1 MFLIRFRQQMQQMA
15 KFFRRCG
22 GEHGNVSVLFAFAT
36 FVLVLASGVAVD
48 FGRLT
53 VARTSLSAA
62 ADAAVLQVGS
72 SSLEKQGE
80 MLSLAGVAMQQNF
93 DQAEHGELV
102 RLNLDYKDS
111 VIILSATARFKTSF
125 MSMVGIPSVDVPVS
139 AEVTRSGNNIEVSLV
154 LDATGSMKGARIAAL
169 KIAAKDFINAVVW
182 EKQTL
187 FYSKAAIVPYSMG
200 VNVGALADIVRGTV
214 AGGTCSAP
222 GCQFYRFRNQFR
234 NNKSFAVSTC
244 VSERIGQEAYTDASA
259 LTYPVGFNYPSPN
272 NPCIQHELIPLTA
285 NRTRLAALIDQLD
298 GSGSTASQVGVAW
311 GWYVLSRDFGI
322 WNGANQPAAYG
333 TKNVKKITV
342 IMTDGEFNSS
352 YCKGVIAKSS
362 THGSGAD
369 EDKIDCNAPN
379 GSAISQVQKLCDAM
393 KKKGIV
399 IYTVGFDIEKLEIVK
414 QTLTDCATSPSNAYL
429 AATSDQLS
437 TAFREIGRKVTGM
450 RLSK

>member
-1 MFLIRFRQQMQQMA
+1 MFPFRSRQLRQQLA
-15 KFFRRCG
+15 SLFRRCG
-22 GEHGNVSVLFAFAT
+22 GERGNVSVIFTLAT
-36 FVLVLASGVAVD
+36 FGLVLASGVAVD

-72 SSLEKQGE
+72 SSLEKQDE
-80 MLSLAGVAMQQNF
+80 MLSLAGVAMKQNY
-93 DQAEHGELV
+93 DQSEHGELV
-102 RLNLDYKDS
+102 RLNISYKDD

-125 MSMVGIPSVDVPVS
+125 MSMVGIPTVDVPVS

-154 LDATGSMKGARIAAL
+154 LDATGSMKGARITAL
-169 KIAAKDFINAVVW
+169 KNAAKDFINAVVW
-182 EKQTL
+182 DKQTQL
-187 FYSKAAIVPYSMG
+187 YSKAAIVPYSMG
-200 VNVGALADIVRGTV
+200 VNVGAFADVVRGTV
-214 AGGTCSAP
+214 ASGTCTAP
-222 GCQFYRFRNQFR
+222 GCQSYRFKNQFN
-234 NNKSFAVSTC
+234 NNKSFGVSTC
-244 VSERIGQEAYTDASA
+244 VSERIGSEAYTDASA
-259 LTYPVGFNYPSPN
+259 LKYPVGFNYPSPN
-272 NPCIQHELIPLTA
+272 NPCIQYEIIPLTA
-285 NRTRLAALIDQLD
+285 DKARLTAVIDQLD

-322 WNGANQPAAYG
+322 WSGASQPAAYG
-333 TKNVKKITV
+333 TKNVNKITV

-362 THGSGAD
+362 TYGSGAD
-369 EDKIDCNAPN
+369 DDKIDCAAPN

-399 IYTVGFDIEKLEIVK
+399 IYTVGFDIEQLQIVK